1 MSDENKTKRSITVQ
15 VDSAL
20 LERIEVAI
28 LHVPPGWD
36 MNRVF
41 EVGATELLERLDANG
56 TKGSG
61 SLRVDLFLLG
71 HDPVEAVNSQRAPR
85 SNVADR
91 LPSTRSHRLSAWRHS
106 NSASPSIDRSCAPG

>member
-41 EVGATELLERLDANG
+41 EVGATELLERLEGKWNEG
-56 TKGSG
+56 KRFT
-61 SLRVDLFLLG
+61 
-71 HDPVEAVNSQRAPR
+71 PR
-85 SNVADR
+85 
-91 LPSTRSHRLSAWRHS
+91 
-106 NSASPSIDRSCAPG
+106 